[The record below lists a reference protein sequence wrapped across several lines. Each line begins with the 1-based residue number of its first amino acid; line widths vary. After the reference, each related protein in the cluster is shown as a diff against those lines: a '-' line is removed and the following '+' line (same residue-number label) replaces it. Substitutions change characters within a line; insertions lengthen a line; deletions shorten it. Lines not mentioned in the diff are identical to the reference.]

1 MHPDTPTQTSERPRP
16 TWWQGRGEVLSSPLL
31 RAALVVLAVLIAYRY
46 SLKTLVSTL
55 DADTPLAYLG
65 LAPLMAF
72 GIAVLLARPARP
84 ASEVSDRNVDF
95 LVGIPLLGTAVIMT
109 LVLPGRMSV
118 LFWYYRVDLLSLPI
132 FAAGVVVLLF
142 GAATLWRVRYA
153 VGFLLLAWPVPYT
166 FLLNHGMTRFSDLTL
181 GALHGLVRVVHVAS
195 PQAGGDG
202 SLFAL
207 SHAGHPFTL
216 SVASACTGVDS
227 FVGFLLVGLAF
238 LAIIDG
244 RRLSKV
250 AWLVSGMVL
259 VYALNLLRI
268 MLIFWVGAEYGERVA
283 IDGLHPVL
291 GLVLFCAGVVVMVL
305 SLGAFRLEVR
315 STPADQALPSVRW
328 RVPGRLRIATAA
340 IALVTV
346 LVGTADGGFGR
357 YGPVAGN
364 LGAPRLVSFADA
376 PVQPAG
382 WSVEPINHYPWAS
395 QYFGSG
401 ATWTRYEYVPS
412 GGGPTTVLAD
422 VVNTA
427 DLSSFTTYDVVACY
441 DYHGYGLSGVSR
453 VNLVDGVSA
462 TELTFKVTGMVG
474 SWNALY
480 WIWPVKAGQGVRYER
495 VVLLAPVDAGYV
507 TASYTTGATPRPGQ
521 VTATA
526 LQASR
531 NFLWG
536 FAREIVGTRISA
548 GAGPSA

>member
-1 MHPDTPTQTSERPRP
+1 MDPDTPIQTSERPRP
-16 TWWQGRGEVLSSPLL
+16 TWWQGRGELLSSPLL
-31 RAALVVLAVLIAYRY
+31 RAALVVVAVLAAYRY
-46 SLKTLVSTL
+46 SLTTLAGTL

-65 LAPLMAF
+65 LAPLMAL
-72 GIAVLLARPARP
+72 GIAVLLARPTRP
-84 ASEVSDRNVDF
+84 ATDVSDRNVDF
-95 LVGIPLLGTAVIMT
+95 LVGIPLLGTALLMT

-153 VGFLLLAWPVPYT
+153 IGFLLLAWPVPYT
-166 FLLNHGMTRFSDLTL
+166 FMLNHGMTRFSDLTL
-181 GALHGLVRVVHVAS
+181 GALHGLVRVVHVAA

-238 LAIIDG
+238 LTVMEG
-244 RRLSKV
+244 SRRAKI
-250 AWLVSGMVL
+250 AWLLSGMAL

-268 MLIFWVGAEYGERVA
+268 MLIFWVGAEFGERVA

-291 GLVLFCAGVVVMVL
+291 GLLLFCTGVAVMVL
-305 SLGAFRLEVR
+305 SLGAFRLDVR
-315 STPADQALPSVRW
+315 SAPADRELPSVRW
-328 RVPGRLRIATAA
+328 RVPGRLRSASAA

-346 LVGTADGGFGR
+346 LMGVADGGFGR

-364 LGAPRLVSFADA
+364 MGAPRLVSFTDA
-376 PVQPAG
+376 PIEPAG
-382 WSVEPINHYPWAS
+382 WSVEPIDHYPWAS

-412 GGGPTTVLAD
+412 GGAPTTVLAD
-422 VVNTA
+422 VVNTP

-441 DYHGYGLSGVSR
+441 DYHGYGLSDVTRVS
-453 VNLVDGVSA
+453 LVDGVSA
-462 TELTFKVTGMVG
+462 TEMTFKVTGMVG
-474 SWNALY
+474 TWNALY
-480 WIWPVKAGQGVRYER
+480 WIWPVKSGHGVRYER
-495 VVLLAPVDAGYV
+495 VVLLAPVNAGYV
-507 TASYTTGATPRPGQ
+507 TASYTSGGARRSAAE
-521 VTATA
+521 TA
-526 LQASR
+526 ASR
-531 NFLWG
+531 AFLWG
-536 FAREIVGTRISA
+536 FARDIVGTRISA
-548 GAGPSA
+548 GRGPSA